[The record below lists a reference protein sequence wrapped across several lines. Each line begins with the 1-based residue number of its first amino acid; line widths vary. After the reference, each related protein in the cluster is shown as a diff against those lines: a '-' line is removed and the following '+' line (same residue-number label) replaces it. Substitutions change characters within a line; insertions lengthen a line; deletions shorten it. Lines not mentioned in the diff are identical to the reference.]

1 MKFDVIIIGSGLG
14 GLQCG
19 YILSRE
25 GFSVCILEK
34 NSQTGGCL
42 QTFTRRGTIFDTGMH
57 YIGSMEEG
65 QILYEF
71 FRYLRLTEKLKL
83 RKLDEEAYDVI
94 RYMDHEYNFAM
105 GFERF
110 TDTMLKYFP
119 GEKEALDKYT
129 GKLREIGESVSL
141 LSSGETGTNQTAYFD
156 YFSTGIDNYLDSI
169 TGNRT
174 MKNVLLGLSPIYA
187 GRKDKSPLY
196 IPMVI
201 HLSFINSAY
210 RFVDGGSQVSDLLA
224 GSIQKAGGKI
234 IRNAKV
240 TQLNFKSG
248 SIESVTVNNSEHIE
262 AKHFISNIHPAALLA
277 MSPEAPFRP
286 AYRNRVARIE
296 DTCGVFTLYLSMK
309 PGTFPYRNRNYYV
322 FRTEDVWDAQDYSND
337 NWPLGYMLH
346 FSPSS
351 QSPDYATAII
361 VNTYLRWKDVEP
373 WKDTVTGNRGKEYMA
388 FKQEKAEKLLSLLE
402 SDFPGIRSAT
412 ASYYTSTPL
421 TYRDYIGSP
430 TGSIYGLQKD
440 FNNPLS
446 TMVVPRTSIPNL
458 LLTGQNINIHGVIG
472 VTICS
477 VLTCAELVGMKYL
490 IQKMKNC

>member
-1 MKFDVIIIGSGLG
+1 VKFDVVIIGSGLG

-25 GFSVCILEK
+25 GYNVCILEK
-34 NSQTGGCL
+34 NSQLGGCL
-42 QTFTRRGTIFDTGMH
+42 QTFTRRGTTFDTGMH

-65 QILYEF
+65 QMLHEY
-71 FRYLRLTEKLKL
+71 FRYFGLTEKLKL

-94 RYMDHEYNFAM
+94 RYMDREYNFAM

-110 TDTMLKYFP
+110 TDTMLNYFP
-119 GEKEALDKYT
+119 GEREALEKYT
-129 GKLREIGESVSL
+129 GKLREIGESVSM
-141 LSSGETGTNQTAYFD
+141 LSSGESGTNQTAYFD

-169 TGNRT
+169 TGNRI

-201 HLSFINSAY
+201 HLSFINSAF

-224 GSIQKAGGKI
+224 GSIEAAGGTI
-234 IRNAKV
+234 MRNAEV
-240 TQLNFKSG
+240 TQLNFSSG
-248 SIESVTVNNSEHIE
+248 SIESVTVNNTEFIE
-262 AKHFISNIHPAALLA
+262 AKHFISNIHPARLLEMA
-277 MSPEAPFRP
+277 PEAPFRP
-286 AYRNRVARIE
+286 AYRNRVTGIE

-309 PGTFPYRNRNYYV
+309 PGAFPYRNRNYYV
-322 FRTEDVWDAQDYSND
+322 FKTEDVWGATDYTSS

-351 QSPDYATAII
+351 KSEEFATAII

-373 WKDTVTGNRGKEYMA
+373 WKDTMTGKRGKEYLE
-388 FKQEKAEKLLSLLE
+388 FKKEKAEKLLAMLE
-402 SDFPGIRSAT
+402 SDFPGISNAT
-412 ASYYTSTPL
+412 AAYYTSTPL
-421 TYRDYIGSP
+421 TYRDFIGSP

-477 VLTCAELVGMKYL
+477 VLTCSALVGQKYL
-490 IQKMKNC
+490 IGKMKNC